1 MAKKYTQM
9 DWTPENVKRFWD
21 WQSQFPDTYF
31 THTFGGKI
39 IEHVRAYLEKSSAVL
54 DLGCGTGYLI
64 PHLNRAGIDVTGA
77 DLSPQS
83 VSEANRQHGDL
94 PHFKGAHTVDELIE
108 MDRRFDAII
117 SVEVIEH
124 LYDEQLAGL
133 LDTAKRLGKPG
144 AYVIFTTPNDEDLEQ
159 SYVYCPES
167 DVVFHRWQHVRSW
180 SAASLSAELKSQGFE
195 IEKIWATN
203 FKYKPEGT
211 LMGTVQRL
219 LRKRRKPPNLVCVAR
234 IPAQA

>member
-1 MAKKYTQM
+1 MVKKYTQM
-9 DWTPENVKRFWD
+9 VWTSENVQRFWD

-39 IEHVRAYLEKSSAVL
+39 IEHVQEYLKNANEIL

-77 DLSPQS
+77 DLSVES
-83 VSEANRQHGDL
+83 VAEANRQHAHL
-94 PHFKGAHTVDELIE
+94 PHFKGAHTIDELINL
-108 MDRRFDAII
+108 DRRFEAII

-124 LYDEQLAGL
+124 LYDEQLVGL

-144 AYVIFTTPNDEDLEQ
+144 GYVIFTTPNDENLEQ

-180 SAASLSAELKSQGFE
+180 TTESLSETLQSHGLE
-195 IEKIWATN
+195 IVKIWATN
-203 FKYKPEGT
+203 LKYKPEST
-211 LMGTVQRL
+211 LKGKLQRL
-219 LRKRRKPPNLVCVAR
+219 LRKRRHPPNLICVAK
-234 IPAQA
+234 IPSDQ